1 MADRS
6 AGDTGVA
13 PATLSRRL
21 LAGVR
26 RKTTSGAR
34 FGRGLNLRHRRARA
48 HPTAVVAW
56 PERACSNGG
65 EYEQRRRSGARRGP
79 C

>member
-6 AGDTGVA
+6 AGDAGVA
-13 PATLSRRL
+13 PATLSRLL
-21 LAGVR
+21 LAGVG
-26 RKTTSGAR
+26 RKTTSEAR

>member
-6 AGDTGVA
+6 AGDAGVA

-21 LAGVR
+21 LAGVGWQ
-26 RKTTSGAR
+26 TASGAR
-34 FGRGLNLRHRRARA
+34 FGRGLNLRHRGARA

-65 EYEQRRRSGARRGP
+65 EYEQRRRSGARRGL

>member
-6 AGDTGVA
+6 AGDAGVA

-21 LAGVR
+21 LAGVG

-34 FGRGLNLRHRRARA
+34 FGRGLNLRHRRART
-48 HPTAVVAW
+48 HSTGGVAW
-56 PERACSNGG
+56 PERACSDGG
-65 EYEQRRRSGARRGP
+65 EYEQRRCSGARRGH